1 MNYWINAIC
10 YNNCCYNKWEAASF
24 ELLDYFLDSIMK
36 LIRDLMYWI
45 GREGR
50 GSNPLGTHIF
60 LLNFIHIDKEKVISH
75 PVG

>member
-1 MNYWINAIC
+1 MPFVITTV
-10 YNNCCYNKWEAASF
+10 CCYNKWEAASF
-24 ELLDYFLDSIMK
+24 ELLDYFFDSIMK